1 MLVMKMK
8 MKKILSAALLLL
20 AILPAR
26 GQKYDGIVEKSVA
39 LVGNDIVMLSEIEA
53 EAQMERARGL
63 SVDKSARCEIL
74 ENFLVSK
81 LFLTQARLDSLV
93 VNDAQVSA
101 MLEQRLNEVLTT
113 LGGEQKTEAYFG
125 KPLYKL
131 REEWRSALSDQ
142 SLIQEMQRNVAQDI
156 PKVTPRD
163 VKKYVEDT
171 PAEDLP
177 MVSTKYRIRQVG
189 LYPDKEAAE
198 LAVKEQLIGLRERV
212 VNGEKFSTLARL
224 YSQDPGSVA
233 KGGELG
239 MASKSIFWPA
249 FSDAAMSL
257 KVGQVSQVV
266 ETPDGFHI
274 IQLIEREGDMFNA
287 RHILIKPQYT
297 SKDRERAFQR
307 LDSIRNIVLEE
318 QMTFADAARS
328 FSEEKHSATSG
339 GLMADEYTGSSYF
352 EKDQLKPNDYNVL
365 RNMKEGEVSE
375 PFESLDN
382 EGRNG
387 NTIYK
392 ILYLEKVIPAHTA
405 TFKEDYNT
413 LLDEVNQKNSLAAID
428 KFIEEKQKTTYIVI
442 DPMFQGCD
450 FQRKGWV
457 K

>member
-1 MLVMKMK
+1 
-8 MKKILSAALLLL
+8 MKKILTLTLLLSVL
-20 AILPAR
+20 LPAR
-26 GQKYDGIVEKSVA
+26 AQKYEGVVEKTVA
-39 LVGNDIVMLSEIEA
+39 LIGNDIVMLSDIES
-53 EAQMERARGL
+53 EAQMQRARGL
-63 SVDKSARCEIL
+63 TVDKSARCEIL
-74 ENFLVSK
+74 EGFLVSK

-93 VNDAQVSA
+93 VSEAQVSN
-101 MLEQRLNEVLTT
+101 MLDQRMNEVLTT
-113 LGGEQKTEAYFG
+113 LGGEQKAEEYFG

-131 REEWRSALSDQ
+131 RQEWHDALSDQ
-142 SLIQEMQRNVAQDI
+142 SLIQEMQRNVASNT
-156 PKVTPRD
+156 PKLTPRD
-163 VKKYVEDT
+163 IKKYVEET

-177 MVSTKYRIRQVG
+177 MVSTKYRIRQIG
-189 LYPDKEAAE
+189 IYPDREAAE
-198 LAVKEQLIGLRERV
+198 LAVKEQLVGLRERV

-224 YSQDPGSVA
+224 YSQDPGSMN

-239 MASKSIFWPA
+239 MASRSIFWPA

-274 IQLIEREGDMFNA
+274 IQLIERDGDMFNA

-297 SKDRERAFQR
+297 SADRDRAFHK
-307 LDSIRNIVLEE
+307 LDSIRNLVVLDS
-318 QMTFADAARS
+318 MSFFDAARS
-328 FSEEKHSATSG
+328 FSEERHSATSG

-365 RNMKEGEVSE
+365 RTMQEGDISE

-392 ILYLEKVIPAHTA
+392 ILYLEKVIPAHVA
-405 TFKEDYNT
+405 NFQDDYNS
-413 LLDEVNQKNSLAAID
+413 LIDEVNAKNAQTAID
-428 KFIEEKQKTTYIVI
+428 DFIAEKQKSTYIVI

-450 FQRKGWV
+450 FQRKGWI

>member
-1 MLVMKMK
+1 MNMK
-8 MKKILSAALLLL
+8 MKKIIPVFLLLL
-20 AILPAR
+20 AFLPAK

-39 LVGNDIVMLSEIEA
+39 MVGNDIVMLSEIEA
-53 EAQMERARGL
+53 EAQMQRARGL

-74 ENFLVSK
+74 EEFLVAK
-81 LFLTQARLDSLV
+81 LFLTQAKLDSLA
-93 VNDAQVSA
+93 VNEAQVSA
-101 MLEQRLNEVLTT
+101 MLDQRINEVLTT
-113 LGGEQKTEAYFG
+113 LGGEEKTEAYFG
-125 KPLYKL
+125 KPIYKL
-131 REEWRSALSDQ
+131 RQEWRAALSDQ

-177 MVSTKYRIRQVG
+177 MVSTKYRIRQIG
-189 LYPDKEAAE
+189 IYPDKEAAE

-212 VNGEKFSTLARL
+212 VNGERFATLARL

-239 MASKSIFWPA
+239 MASRSIFWPA

-257 KVGQVSQVV
+257 KVGQVSQIV
-266 ETPDGFHI
+266 ETPDGYHI
-274 IQLIEREGDMFNA
+274 IQLIERDGDMFNA
-287 RHILIKPQYT
+287 RHILIKPKYT
-297 SKDRERAFQR
+297 SEDRDRAFQK
-307 LDSIRNIVLEE
+307 LDSIRNLIVVDS
-318 QMTFADAARS
+318 MAFFDAARS
-328 FSEEKHSATSG
+328 FSEERHSATNG

-365 RNMKEGEVSE
+365 RNMKEGDISE

-392 ILYLEKVIPAHTA
+392 ILYLEKIIPAHVA
-405 TFKEDYNT
+405 NFQEDYNT
-413 LLDEVNQKNSLAAID
+413 LLEEVNQKNAMAAID

-450 FQRKGWV
+450 FQRKGWI

>member
-1 MLVMKMK
+1 
-8 MKKILSAALLLL
+8 MKKILTLTLLLSVL
-20 AILPAR
+20 LPAR
-26 GQKYDGIVEKSVA
+26 AQKYEGVVEKTVA
-39 LVGNDIVMLSEIEA
+39 LIGNDIVMLSDIES
-53 EAQMERARGL
+53 EAQMQRARGL
-63 SVDKSARCEIL
+63 TVDKSARCEIL
-74 ENFLVSK
+74 EGFLVSK

-93 VNDAQVSA
+93 VSEAQVSN
-101 MLEQRLNEVLTT
+101 MLDQRMNEVLTT
-113 LGGEQKTEAYFG
+113 LGGEQKAEEYFG

-131 REEWRSALSDQ
+131 RQESHDALSDQ
-142 SLIQEMQRNVAQDI
+142 SLIQEMQRNVASNT
-156 PKVTPRD
+156 PKLTPRD
-163 VKKYVEDT
+163 IKKYVEET

-177 MVSTKYRIRQVG
+177 MVSTKYRIRQIG
-189 LYPDKEAAE
+189 IYPDREAAE
-198 LAVKEQLIGLRERV
+198 LAVKEQLVGLRERV

-224 YSQDPGSVA
+224 YSQDPGSMN

-239 MASKSIFWPA
+239 MASRSIFWPA

-274 IQLIEREGDMFNA
+274 IQLIERDGDMFNA

-297 SKDRERAFQR
+297 SADRDRAFHK
-307 LDSIRNIVLEE
+307 LDSIRNLVVLDS
-318 QMTFADAARS
+318 MSFFDAARS
-328 FSEEKHSATSG
+328 FSEERHSATSG

-365 RNMKEGEVSE
+365 RTMQEGDISE

-392 ILYLEKVIPAHTA
+392 ILYLEKVIPAHVA
-405 TFKEDYNT
+405 NFQDDYNS
-413 LLDEVNQKNSLAAID
+413 LIDEVNAKNAQKAID
-428 KFIEEKQKTTYIVI
+428 DFIADKQKSTYIVI

-450 FQRKGWV
+450 FQRKGWI

>member
-1 MLVMKMK
+1 M
-8 MKKILSAALLLL
+8 MKKIVWAVTALILALSPAA
-20 AILPAR
+20 A
-26 GQKYDGIVEKSVA
+26 QKYEGVIDRSVA

-53 EAQMERARGL
+53 EAQMMRARGL
-63 SVDKSARCEIL
+63 TVDKTARCEIL
-74 ENFLVSK
+74 ENMLVSK
-81 LFLTQARLDSLV
+81 LFLTQAKLDSLT

-101 MLEQRLNEVLTT
+101 SLDQRVNEIMST
-113 LGGEQKTEAYFG
+113 LGGEQKMEEYFG
-125 KPLYKL
+125 KPVYKL
-131 REEWRSALSDQ
+131 RQEWRQTLNDQ
-142 SLIQEMQRNVAQDI
+142 SLIQEMQRNVASNT
-156 PKVTPRD
+156 PKLTPRD
-163 VKKYVEDT
+163 IKKYCEET

-177 MVSTKYRIRQVG
+177 MVSTKYRIRQIG
-189 LYPDKEAAE
+189 IYPDREAAE
-198 LAVKEQLIGLRERV
+198 LAVKERLVNLRERI

-224 YSQDPGSVA
+224 YSQDPGSLS

-239 MASKSIFWPA
+239 MASRAIFWPA

-297 SKDRERAFQR
+297 SEDRERAFHK
-307 LDSIRNIVLEE
+307 LDSIRNLVLAD
-318 QMTFADAARS
+318 TLSFFDAARAY
-328 FSEEKHSATSG
+328 SEEKHSATNG
-339 GLMADEYTGSSYF
+339 GLMADEYTVSSYF

-365 RNMKEGEVSE
+365 RNMQEGDISE

-392 ILYLEKVIPAHTA
+392 ILYLEKILPAHVA
-405 TFKEDYNT
+405 NYQDDYSI
-413 LLDEVNQKNSLAAID
+413 LIDEVNNKNAMKAIED
-428 KFIEEKQKTTYIVI
+428 FIVEKQKSTYIVI
-442 DPMFQGCD
+442 DPLFQGCE
-450 FQRKGWV
+450 FQRKGWI

>member
-1 MLVMKMK
+1 MMNKIVWAVTVL
-8 MKKILSAALLLL
+8 ILSLAPAA
-20 AILPAR
+20 A
-26 GQKYDGIVEKSVA
+26 QKYDGVIDKSVA
-39 LVGNDIVMLSEIEA
+39 LIGNDIVMLSDIES
-53 EAQMERARGL
+53 EAQMMRARGL
-63 SVDKSARCEIL
+63 VVDKTARCEIL

-81 LFLTQARLDSLV
+81 LFLTQAKFDSLT

-101 MLEQRLNEVLTT
+101 MLDQRMNEVMTT
-113 LGGEQKTEAYFG
+113 LGGEQKMEEYFG

-131 REEWRSALSDQ
+131 RQEWRSVMSDQ
-142 SLIQEMQRNVAQDI
+142 SLIQEMQRNVASNT
-156 PKVTPRD
+156 PKLTPRD
-163 VKKYVEDT
+163 IKKYCEET

-177 MVSTKYRIRQVG
+177 MVSTKYRIRQIG
-189 LYPDKEAAE
+189 LYPDREAAE
-198 LAVKEQLIGLRERV
+198 LAVKERLVNLRERV

-224 YSQDPGSVA
+224 YSQDPGSMN

-239 MASKSIFWPA
+239 MASRSVFWPA

-274 IQLIEREGDMFNA
+274 IQLIERDGDKFNA

-297 SKDRERAFQR
+297 SEDRERAFHK
-307 LDSIRNIVLEE
+307 LDSIRNLVLGD
-318 QMTFADAARS
+318 TLSFFDAARM
-328 FSEEKHSATSG
+328 FSEERHSATNG

-365 RNMKEGEVSE
+365 RNMKEGDISE

-392 ILYLEKVIPAHTA
+392 ILYLEKILPAHTA
-405 TFKEDYNT
+405 NYQDDYST
-413 LLDEVNQKNSLAAID
+413 LIDEVNNKNAMKAIED
-428 KFIEEKQKTTYIVI
+428 FIIEKQKSTYIVI

-450 FQRKGWV
+450 FERKGWI

>member
-1 MLVMKMK
+1 
-8 MKKILSAALLLL
+8 MKKILTLTLLLSVL
-20 AILPAR
+20 LPAR
-26 GQKYDGIVEKSVA
+26 AQKYEGVVEKTVA
-39 LVGNDIVMLSEIEA
+39 LIGNDIVMLSDIES
-53 EAQMERARGL
+53 EAQMQRARGL
-63 SVDKSARCEIL
+63 TVDKSARCEIL
-74 ENFLVSK
+74 EGFLVSK
-81 LFLTQARLDSLV
+81 LFLTQAKLDSLV
-93 VNDAQVSA
+93 VSEAQVSN
-101 MLEQRLNEVLTT
+101 MLDQRMNEVLTT
-113 LGGEQKTEAYFG
+113 LGGEQKAEEYFG

-131 REEWRSALSDQ
+131 RQEWHDALSDQ
-142 SLIQEMQRNVAQDI
+142 SLIQEMQRNVASNT
-156 PKVTPRD
+156 PKLTPRD
-163 VKKYVEDT
+163 IKKYVEET

-177 MVSTKYRIRQVG
+177 MVSTKYRIRQIG
-189 LYPDKEAAE
+189 IYPDREAAE
-198 LAVKEQLIGLRERV
+198 LAVKEQLVGLRERV

-224 YSQDPGSVA
+224 YSQDPGSMN

-239 MASKSIFWPA
+239 MASRSIFWPA

-274 IQLIEREGDMFNA
+274 IQLIERDGDMFNA

-297 SKDRERAFQR
+297 SADRDRAFHK
-307 LDSIRNIVLEE
+307 LDSIRNLVVLDS
-318 QMTFADAARS
+318 MSFFDAARS
-328 FSEEKHSATSG
+328 FSEERHSATSG

-365 RNMKEGEVSE
+365 RTMQEGDISE

-392 ILYLEKVIPAHTA
+392 ILYLEKVIPAHVA
-405 TFKEDYNT
+405 NFQDDYNS
-413 LLDEVNQKNSLAAID
+413 LIDEVNAKNAQKAID
-428 KFIEEKQKTTYIVI
+428 DFIADKQKSTYIVI

-450 FQRKGWV
+450 FQRKGWI

>member
-1 MLVMKMK
+1 MNKK
-8 MKKILSAALLLL
+8 MKKIVPVILLLL
-20 AILPAR
+20 AVLPAK
-26 GQKYDGIVEKSVA
+26 GQKYDGVVEKSIA
-39 LVGNDIVMLSEIEA
+39 LVGNDIVMLSEIEG
-53 EAQMERARGL
+53 EAQMQRARGL

-74 ENFLVSK
+74 EDFLVAK
-81 LFLTQARLDSLV
+81 LFLTQAKLDSLT
-93 VNDAQVSA
+93 VNEAQVTA
-101 MLEQRLNEVLTT
+101 MLDQRINEVLTT

-125 KPLYKL
+125 KPIYKL
-131 REEWRSALSDQ
+131 SQEWRSALSDQ

-156 PKVTPRD
+156 PKITPRD

-177 MVSTKYRIRQVG
+177 MVSTKYRIRQIG
-189 LYPDKEAAE
+189 IYPDKEAAE
-198 LAVKEQLIGLRERV
+198 LAVKEQLIGLRERI
-212 VNGEKFSTLARL
+212 VNGERFATLARL
-224 YSQDPGSVA
+224 YSQDPGSVS

-239 MASKSIFWPA
+239 MASRSIFWSA

-257 KVGQVSQVV
+257 KVGQVSQIV

-287 RHILIKPQYT
+287 RHILIKPTYT
-297 SKDRERAFQR
+297 SEDRDRAFR
-307 LDSIRNIVLEE
+307 KLDSIRNLVVVDS
-318 QMTFADAARS
+318 MAFFDAARS
-328 FSEEKHSATSG
+328 FSEEKHSATNG

-365 RNMKEGEVSE
+365 RNMKEGDVSE

-392 ILYLEKVIPAHTA
+392 ILYLEKILPAHVA
-405 TFKEDYNT
+405 NFQEDYNT
-413 LLDEVNQKNSLAAID
+413 LLDEVNQKNALAAID

-450 FQRKGWV
+450 FQRKGWI

>member
-8 MKKILSAALLLL
+8 MKQILSAALLLL
-20 AILPAR
+20 AFLPAR
-26 GQKYDGIVEKSVA
+26 GQKYDGVVEKSVA

-74 ENFLVSK
+74 ENFLTSK

-156 PKVTPRD
+156 PKVTPSD

-171 PAEDLP
+171 PPEDLP
-177 MVSTKYRIRQVG
+177 MVSTKYRIRQIG

-198 LAVKEQLIGLRERV
+198 LAVKEQLIGLRERI

-224 YSQDPGSVA
+224 YSQDPGSMA

-297 SKDRERAFQR
+297 SKDREAAFHR
-307 LDSIRNIVLEE
+307 LDSIRNLVLEA
-318 QMTFADAARS
+318 QMTFPDAARS

-339 GLMADEYTGSSYF
+339 GLMADEYSGSSYF
-352 EKDQLKPNDYNVL
+352 EKDQLKPNDYTVL
-365 RNMKEGEVSE
+365 RNMKEGDVSE

-392 ILYLEKVIPAHTA
+392 ILYLEKVVPAHTA
-405 TFKEDYNT
+405 TFKEDYNV

-450 FQRKGWV
+450 FQRKGWI

>member
-1 MLVMKMK
+1 MK
-8 MKKILSAALLLL
+8 MKKILTAALLLL
-20 AILPAR
+20 AVLPLR
-26 GQKYDGIVEKSVA
+26 GQKYDGVIDKSVA
-39 LVGNDIVMLSEIEA
+39 LIGNDIVMLSEIEA

-63 SVDKSARCEIL
+63 AVDKTARCEIL

-101 MLEQRLNEVLTT
+101 MLEQRMNEVVMT
-113 LGGEQKTEAYFG
+113 LGGEQKTEEYFG

-131 REEWRSALSDQ
+131 RQEWQSALSDQ

-156 PKVTPRD
+156 PKVTPSD
-163 VKKYVEDT
+163 VKKYVEET

-177 MVSTKYRIRQVG
+177 MVSTKYRIRQIG

-198 LAVKEQLIGLRERV
+198 LAVKEQLVGLRERI
-212 VNGEKFSTLARL
+212 VNGERFSTLARL

-274 IQLIEREGDMFNA
+274 IQLIEREGDKFNA

-297 SKDRERAFQR
+297 SEDRSRAFHR
-307 LDSIRNIVLEE
+307 LDSIRNLVVEE
-318 QMTFADAARS
+318 KISFADAARS
-328 FSEEKHSATSG
+328 FSEERHSATSG
-339 GLMADEYTGSSYF
+339 GLMADEYSGSSYF
-352 EKDQLKPNDYNVL
+352 EKDQLKPADYNVL
-365 RNMKEGEVSE
+365 RNMQEGDVSE

-392 ILYLEKVIPAHTA
+392 ILYLERVIPAHVA
-405 TFKEDYNT
+405 TFQEDYNT
-413 LLDEVNQKNSLAAID
+413 LLEEVNQKNSLAAID

-450 FQRKGWV
+450 FQRKGWI

>member
-1 MLVMKMK
+1 MKN
-8 MKKILSAALLLL
+8 ILTAIALLAL
-20 AILPAR
+20 AVLPAR
-26 GQKYDGIVEKSVA
+26 AQRYEGVVDQTVA
-39 LVGNDIVMLSEIEA
+39 LVGNDVVMLSDIEA
-53 EAQMERARGL
+53 EAQMMRARGAT
-63 SVDKSARCEIL
+63 VDQSARCEIL
-74 ENFLVSK
+74 ENFLSSK

-101 MLEQRLNEVLTT
+101 MLDQRINEVMTT

-125 KPLYKL
+125 KPIYKL
-131 REEWRSALSDQ
+131 RQEWRDALSDQ
-142 SLIQEMQRNVAQDI
+142 SLIQEMQRNVMSNV

-163 VKKYVEDT
+163 VKKYCEET
-171 PAEDLP
+171 APEDLP
-177 MVSTKYRIRQVG
+177 QISTKYRIRQIG
-189 LYPDKEAAE
+189 LYPDREAAE
-198 LAVKEQLIGLRERV
+198 LAVKEQLISLRERV

-224 YSQDPGSVA
+224 YSQDPGSMS

-297 SKDRERAFQR
+297 SADREKAFQK
-307 LDSIRNIVLEE
+307 LDSIRNLIVVDS
-318 QMTFADAARS
+318 MSFADAARS
-328 FSEEKHSATSG
+328 FSEERHSATSG
-339 GLMADEYTGSSYF
+339 GLMADEYSGSSYF
-352 EKDQLKPNDYNVL
+352 EKDQLKPADYQVL
-365 RNMKEGEVSE
+365 RYMKEGDVSQ

-405 TFKEDYNT
+405 NFEEDYNS
-413 LLDEVNQKNSLAAID
+413 LLDEVNNKNAMAAID
-428 KFIEEKQKTTYIVI
+428 KFVEEKQKTTYIVI

>member
-1 MLVMKMK
+1 MNMK
-8 MKKILSAALLLL
+8 MKKIVPVILLLL
-20 AILPAR
+20 AVLPAK
-26 GQKYDGIVEKSVA
+26 GQKYDGVVEKSIA
-39 LVGNDIVMLSEIEA
+39 LVGNDIVMLSEIEG
-53 EAQMERARGL
+53 EAQMQRARGL

-74 ENFLVSK
+74 EDFLVAK
-81 LFLTQARLDSLV
+81 LFLTQAKLDSLT
-93 VNDAQVSA
+93 VNEAQVTA
-101 MLEQRLNEVLTT
+101 MLDQRINEVLTT

-125 KPLYKL
+125 KPIYKL
-131 REEWRSALSDQ
+131 RQEWRSALSDQ

-156 PKVTPRD
+156 PKITPRD

-177 MVSTKYRIRQVG
+177 MVSTKYRIRQIG
-189 LYPDKEAAE
+189 IYPDKEAAE
-198 LAVKEQLIGLRERV
+198 LAVKEQLIGLRERI
-212 VNGEKFSTLARL
+212 VNGERFATLARL
-224 YSQDPGSVA
+224 YSQDPGSVS

-239 MASKSIFWPA
+239 MASRSIFWPA

-257 KVGQVSQVV
+257 KVGQVSQIV

-287 RHILIKPQYT
+287 RHILIKPTYT
-297 SKDRERAFQR
+297 SEDRDRAFR
-307 LDSIRNIVLEE
+307 KLDSIRNLVVVDS
-318 QMTFADAARS
+318 MAFFDAARS
-328 FSEEKHSATSG
+328 FSEEKHSATNG

-365 RNMKEGEVSE
+365 RNMKEGDVSE

-392 ILYLEKVIPAHTA
+392 ILYLEKILPAHVA
-405 TFKEDYNT
+405 NFQEDYNT
-413 LLDEVNQKNSLAAID
+413 LLDEVNQKNALAAID

-450 FQRKGWV
+450 FQRKGWI

>member
-1 MLVMKMK
+1 MMNKIVWAVTVL
-8 MKKILSAALLLL
+8 ILSLAPAA
-20 AILPAR
+20 A
-26 GQKYDGIVEKSVA
+26 QKYDGVIDKSVA
-39 LVGNDIVMLSEIEA
+39 LIGNDIVMLSDIES
-53 EAQMERARGL
+53 EAQMMRARGL
-63 SVDKSARCEIL
+63 VVDKTARCEIL

-81 LFLTQARLDSLV
+81 LFLTQAKFDSLT

-101 MLEQRLNEVLTT
+101 MLDQRMNEVMTT
-113 LGGEQKTEAYFG
+113 LGGEQKMEEYFG

-131 REEWRSALSDQ
+131 RQEWRSVMSDQ
-142 SLIQEMQRNVAQDI
+142 SLIQEMQRNVASNT
-156 PKVTPRD
+156 PKLTPRD
-163 VKKYVEDT
+163 IKKYCEET

-177 MVSTKYRIRQVG
+177 MVSTKYRIRQIG
-189 LYPDKEAAE
+189 LYPDREAAE
-198 LAVKEQLIGLRERV
+198 LAVKERLVGLRERV

-224 YSQDPGSVA
+224 YSQDPGSMN

-239 MASKSIFWPA
+239 MASRSVFWPA

-274 IQLIEREGDMFNA
+274 IQLIERDGDKFNA

-297 SKDRERAFQR
+297 SEDRERAFHK
-307 LDSIRNIVLEE
+307 LDSIRNLVLGD
-318 QMTFADAARS
+318 TLSFFDAARM
-328 FSEEKHSATSG
+328 FSEERHSATNG

-365 RNMKEGEVSE
+365 RNMKEGDISE

-392 ILYLEKVIPAHTA
+392 ILYLEKILPAHTA
-405 TFKEDYNT
+405 NYQDDYST
-413 LLDEVNQKNSLAAID
+413 LIDEVNNKNAMKAIED
-428 KFIEEKQKTTYIVI
+428 FIIEKQKSTYIVI

-450 FQRKGWV
+450 FERKGWI

>member
-1 MLVMKMK
+1 
-8 MKKILSAALLLL
+8 MKKILTLTLLLSVL
-20 AILPAR
+20 LPAR
-26 GQKYDGIVEKSVA
+26 AQKYEGVVEKTVA
-39 LVGNDIVMLSEIEA
+39 LIGNDIVMLSDIES
-53 EAQMERARGL
+53 EAQMQRARGL
-63 SVDKSARCEIL
+63 TVDKSARCE
-74 ENFLVSK
+74 
-81 LFLTQARLDSLV
+81 
-93 VNDAQVSA
+93 AQVSN
-101 MLEQRLNEVLTT
+101 MLDQRMNEVLTT
-113 LGGEQKTEAYFG
+113 LGGEQKAEEYFG

-131 REEWRSALSDQ
+131 RQEWHDALSDQ
-142 SLIQEMQRNVAQDI
+142 SLIQEMQRNVASNT
-156 PKVTPRD
+156 PKLTPRD
-163 VKKYVEDT
+163 IKKYVEET

-177 MVSTKYRIRQVG
+177 MVSTKYRIRQIG
-189 LYPDKEAAE
+189 IYPDREAAE
-198 LAVKEQLIGLRERV
+198 LAVKEQLVGLRERV

-224 YSQDPGSVA
+224 YSQDPGSMN

-239 MASKSIFWPA
+239 MASRSIFWPA

-274 IQLIEREGDMFNA
+274 IQLIERDGDMFNA

-297 SKDRERAFQR
+297 SADRDRAFHK
-307 LDSIRNIVLEE
+307 LDSIRNLVVLDS
-318 QMTFADAARS
+318 MSFFDAARS
-328 FSEEKHSATSG
+328 FSEERHSATSG

-365 RNMKEGEVSE
+365 RTMQEGDISE

-392 ILYLEKVIPAHTA
+392 ILYLEKVIPAHVA
-405 TFKEDYNT
+405 NFQDDYNS
-413 LLDEVNQKNSLAAID
+413 LIDEVNAKNAQKAID
-428 KFIEEKQKTTYIVI
+428 DFIADKQKSTYIVI

-450 FQRKGWV
+450 FQRKGWI

>member
-1 MLVMKMK
+1 
-8 MKKILSAALLLL
+8 MKKILTLTLLLSVL
-20 AILPAR
+20 LPAR
-26 GQKYDGIVEKSVA
+26 AQKYEGVVEKTVA
-39 LVGNDIVMLSEIEA
+39 LIGNDIVMLSDIES
-53 EAQMERARGL
+53 EAQMQRARGL
-63 SVDKSARCEIL
+63 TVDKSARCEIL
-74 ENFLVSK
+74 EGFLVSK

-93 VNDAQVSA
+93 VSEAQVSN
-101 MLEQRLNEVLTT
+101 MLDQRMNEVLTT
-113 LGGEQKTEAYFG
+113 LGGEQKAEEYFG

-131 REEWRSALSDQ
+131 RQEWHDALSDQ
-142 SLIQEMQRNVAQDI
+142 SLIQEMQRNVASNT
-156 PKVTPRD
+156 PKLTPRD
-163 VKKYVEDT
+163 IKKYVEET

-177 MVSTKYRIRQVG
+177 MVSTKYRIRQIG
-189 LYPDKEAAE
+189 IYPDREAAE
-198 LAVKEQLIGLRERV
+198 LAVKEQLVGLRERV

-224 YSQDPGSVA
+224 YSQDPGSMN

-239 MASKSIFWPA
+239 MASRSIFWPA

-274 IQLIEREGDMFNA
+274 IQLIERDGDMFNA

-297 SKDRERAFQR
+297 SADRDRAFQK
-307 LDSIRNIVLEE
+307 LDSIRNLVVLDS
-318 QMTFADAARS
+318 MSFFDAARS
-328 FSEEKHSATSG
+328 FSEERHSATSG

-365 RNMKEGEVSE
+365 RTMQEGDISE

-392 ILYLEKVIPAHTA
+392 ILYLEKVIPAHVA
-405 TFKEDYNT
+405 NFQDDYNS
-413 LLDEVNQKNSLAAID
+413 LIDEVNAKNAQKAID
-428 KFIEEKQKTTYIVI
+428 DFIADKQKSTYIVI

-450 FQRKGWV
+450 FQRKGWI

>member
-1 MLVMKMK
+1 
-8 MKKILSAALLLL
+8 MKKILTLTLLLSVL
-20 AILPAR
+20 LPAR
-26 GQKYDGIVEKSVA
+26 AQKYEGVVEKTVA
-39 LVGNDIVMLSEIEA
+39 LIGNDIVMLSDIES
-53 EAQMERARGL
+53 EAQMQRARGL
-63 SVDKSARCEIL
+63 TVDKSARCEIL
-74 ENFLVSK
+74 EGFLVSK
-81 LFLTQARLDSLV
+81 LFLTQAKLDSLV
-93 VNDAQVSA
+93 VSEAQVSN
-101 MLEQRLNEVLTT
+101 MLDQRMNEVLTT
-113 LGGEQKTEAYFG
+113 LGGEQKAEEYFG

-131 REEWRSALSDQ
+131 RQEWHDALSDQ
-142 SLIQEMQRNVAQDI
+142 SLIQEMQRNVASNT
-156 PKVTPRD
+156 PKLTPRD
-163 VKKYVEDT
+163 IKKYVEET

-177 MVSTKYRIRQVG
+177 MVSTKYRIRQIG
-189 LYPDKEAAE
+189 IYPDREAAE
-198 LAVKEQLIGLRERV
+198 LAVKEQLVGLRERV

-224 YSQDPGSVA
+224 YSQDPGSMN

-239 MASKSIFWPA
+239 MASRSIFWPA

-274 IQLIEREGDMFNA
+274 IQLIERDGDMFNA

-297 SKDRERAFQR
+297 SADRDRAFQK
-307 LDSIRNIVLEE
+307 LDSIRNLVVLDS
-318 QMTFADAARS
+318 MSFFDAARS
-328 FSEEKHSATSG
+328 FSEERHSATSG

-365 RNMKEGEVSE
+365 RTMQEGDISE

-392 ILYLEKVIPAHTA
+392 ILYLEKVIPAHVA
-405 TFKEDYNT
+405 NFQDDYNS
-413 LLDEVNQKNSLAAID
+413 LIDEVNAKNAQKAID
-428 KFIEEKQKTTYIVI
+428 DFIAEKQKSTYIVI

-450 FQRKGWV
+450 FQRKGWI

>member
-1 MLVMKMK
+1 MK
-8 MKKILSAALLLL
+8 MKKILTAALLLL
-20 AILPAR
+20 AVLPLR
-26 GQKYDGIVEKSVA
+26 GQKYDGVIDKSVA
-39 LVGNDIVMLSEIEA
+39 LIGNDIVMLSEIEA

-63 SVDKSARCEIL
+63 AVDKTARCEIL

-101 MLEQRLNEVLTT
+101 MLDQRMNEVVMT
-113 LGGEQKTEAYFG
+113 LGGEQKTEEYFG

-131 REEWRSALSDQ
+131 RQEWQSALSDQ

-156 PKVTPRD
+156 PKVTPSD
-163 VKKYVEDT
+163 VKKYVEET

-177 MVSTKYRIRQVG
+177 MVSTKYRIRQIG

-198 LAVKEQLIGLRERV
+198 LAVKEQLVGLRERI
-212 VNGEKFSTLARL
+212 VNGERFSTLARL

-274 IQLIEREGDMFNA
+274 IQLIEREGDKFNA

-297 SKDRERAFQR
+297 SEDRSRAFQR
-307 LDSIRNIVLEE
+307 LDSIRNLVVEE
-318 QMTFADAARS
+318 KMSFADAARS
-328 FSEEKHSATSG
+328 FSEERHSATSG
-339 GLMADEYTGSSYF
+339 GLMADEYSGSSYF
-352 EKDQLKPNDYNVL
+352 EKDQLKPADYNVL
-365 RNMKEGEVSE
+365 RNMQEGDVSE

-392 ILYLEKVIPAHTA
+392 ILYLERVIPAHVA
-405 TFKEDYNT
+405 TFQEDYNT
-413 LLDEVNQKNSLAAID
+413 LLEEVNQKNSLAAID

-450 FQRKGWV
+450 FQRKGWI